1 MMEHYVLLVF
11 TLLCIYATFSDA
23 EETKEMAI
31 SVPLLESQPNAVRC
45 PDGIFCPNRQTCCP
59 TSPSR
64 RRYMCCRFYH
74 ANCCSD
80 YITCCPRYWQCLTTM
95 RKCLKPTYSSVL
107 QMPAILLVNST
118 DKRCHDGTAD
128 MDSKVS
134 RITPS
139 QQEETVLKRTGVI
152 GTSDDVFSPGEKYHC
167 PDGTSTCELS
177 SGIHGCCPIQNAR
190 RRP

>member
-1 MMEHYVLLVF
+1 ML
-11 TLLCIYATFSDA
+11 
-23 EETKEMAI
+23 
-31 SVPLLESQPNAVRC
+31 QAVRC

-64 RRYMCCRFYH
+64 RRYNCCRFYH

-128 MDSKVS
+128 IDPKVS

-139 QQEETVLKRTGVI
+139 QQEETVLKRSGFI
-152 GTSDDVFSPGEKYHC
+152 GTSGDVFSPDEKYQC

-190 RRP
+190 WVKIMDTIPPPHSSDGM